1 MFKKENRLNSED
13 EKPLP
18 VMKVFVSTELHF
30 SGKQKKRLKRSQNL
44 ISSQRD
50 IFEVEQNS
58 KKLEYSVQIRGKCR
72 NKNSLTNDQPPFVH
86 KKFESR

>member
-1 MFKKENRLNSED
+1 
-13 EKPLP
+13 
-18 VMKVFVSTELHF
+18 MKVFVSTELHF

-44 ISSQRD
+44 ISSQRN

-58 KKLEYSVQIRGKCR
+58 KKLEYSVQIRGKCK
-72 NKNSLTNDQPPFVH
+72 NKNYLTSNSTNDQPPLEH